1 MDLEVPIGERIDPET
16 GERVAEVATVRD
28 ILNEFEQDKSML
40 DRLVGCV
47 K

>member
-1 MDLEVPIGERIDPET
+1 MDLEVPIGEKIDPVT
-16 GERVAEVATVRD
+16 GERVPELSTVRN
-28 ILNEFEQDKSML
+28 ILNEFDQDQTML